1 MATSPNYGWLEPDN
15 TDLVKNG
22 ALAIRTLGNAIDTT
36 MATMIPKSLVD
47 AKGDLIAA
55 TANDTP
61 ARLAVGTN
69 GQILTADSTAATG
82 LKWSTAAGSSAANG
96 TAFVATN
103 ETTTSTSY
111 TGLTTALSTTVTTG
125 TRALVI
131 ISAEIELAATSSRGY
146 MSYAV
151 SGATTIAS
159 SDAFSI
165 NIKTNADQTIDAH
178 SYAYIVTGLTA
189 GSNTFTT
196 QYKSGQG
203 NIIYFSNRRISVID
217 MGS

>member
-1 MATSPNYGWLEPDN
+1 MPQLQIFHLTHSEARFHSM
-15 TDLVKNG
+15 
-22 ALAIRTLGNAIDTT
+22 TT
-36 MATMIPKSLVD
+36 GRIPSIEGGIQPTIFD
-47 AKGDLIAA
+47 AKADLLTA
-55 TANDTP
+55 TAADTP

-69 GQILTADSTAATG
+69 GHVLTADSAETTG
-82 LKWSTAAGSSAANG
+82 LKWAAPAAQVPTNA

-111 TGLTTALSTTVTTG
+111 TGLTTALAVTITTG

-131 ISAEIELAATSSRGY
+131 ISAEIELAATTSRGY

-151 SGATTIAS
+151 SGATTISA

-203 NIIYFSNRRISVID
+203 NIIYFANRRISVID